1 MSGGRKVVYAG
12 GATTR
17 YLMLGS
23 AIALMVLGLIMVF
36 SASYVSDMVN
46 NGSMFHHAIKQAIYI
61 AMGLAVALAL
71 SRLDYRRLYDLSR
84 VVWWASIGLLLVTF
98 GIGIVSHGA
107 RRWLDLG
114 FVTLQPSEIAKVATV
129 LFIAALSVQWRR
141 GKLTTG
147 RYAFSVACVSALPAV
162 MIIMQPDLGTAMSLM
177 LGVMVVLWL
186 AEAPLYWFGIA
197 MGAVAAAGTIGI
209 LVEPYRLL
217 RVTTFMNPGA
227 SPQGSGYQIIQALL
241 AFGTGGL
248 KGVGLGL
255 SRQKFFYLPEANT
268 DFIFAIIG
276 EELGLLGT
284 LAVVTLFG
292 LFIYAGMRI
301 ALGAKDQFGRMV
313 AGGLTAM
320 IGLQAFM
327 NMAAVTGLIPVTGK
341 PLPFVSAGGSS
352 MLVTMTC
359 VGLLLS
365 VSRYGAKAPRVV
377 RRRKRD
383 EEGPLEGPAERR
395 RDGRPHLSRVDS
407 GRPARRRA

>member
-1 MSGGRKVVYAG
+1 M
-12 GATTR
+12 
-17 YLMLGS
+17 
-23 AIALMVLGLIMVF
+23 
-36 SASYVSDMVN
+36 
-46 NGSMFHHAIKQAIYI
+46 
-61 AMGLAVALAL
+61 
-71 SRLDYRRLYDLSR
+71 
-84 VVWWASIGLLLVTF
+84 WWACIGLLLVTF
-98 GIGIVSHGA
+98 AMGIVSHGA

-129 LFIAALSVQWRR
+129 LFVAALAVQWRR
-141 GKLTTG
+141 RKIDTGKF
-147 RYAFSVACVSALPAV
+147 AVSVAAVTLLPAV
-162 MIIMQPDLGTAMSLM
+162 MIIAQPDLGTAMSLM
-177 LGVMVVLWL
+177 LAVMVILWL
-186 AEAPLYWFGIA
+186 AEAPWSWFVLAGGLI
-197 MGAVAAAGTIGI
+197 VAAGVIGI

-217 RVTTFMNPGA
+217 RVLTFLHPGDD
-227 SPQGSGYQIIQALL
+227 PQRSGYQIIQSLL

-284 LAVVTLFG
+284 LAVVSGFG
-292 LFIYAGMRI
+292 IFVYGGMRI
-301 ALGAKDQFGRMV
+301 ALGARDQFGRLV

-320 IGLQAFM
+320 IGIQAFM
-327 NMAAVTGLIPVTGK
+327 NMAAVTGLMPVTGK

-377 RRRKRD
+377 RRRARD
-383 EEGPLEGPAERR
+383 EEGPSEGPAERR
-395 RDGRPHLSRVDS
+395 GNGRSHLSGADR
-407 GRPARRRA
+407 GGPARRRA